1 MTDRVSDIA
10 EQEAAPAATSLLEDA
25 KSIWLELVGLL
36 HDRLQI
42 AALETKLAGERL
54 AAIVA
59 MSVIVAVLAVSTWLG
74 LNGAAILWL
83 IDMGLM
89 PSIALLV
96 GVLFNVILAVLFFLT
111 IQRERQKLGW
121 PATLRSLQ
129 PMERKGVNGENP

>member
-1 MTDRVSDIA
+1 MTDRLSDIP
-10 EQEAAPAATSLLEDA
+10 EQEAAPSTPSLLKDA
-25 KSIWLELVGLL
+25 KSIWLEFVGLL

-59 MSVIVAVLAVSTWLG
+59 MSVIVAVLAVSAWLG

-89 PSIALLV
+89 PSIAMLI
-96 GVLFNVILAVLFFLT
+96 GVLFNVILAVLFFLV
-111 IQRERQKLGW
+111 IERERHKLGW

-129 PMERKGVNGENP
+129 PLERKGANDENP